1 MSVPAIRTTDLRK
14 RYGRRVA
21 LHGLTLTVEP
31 GEVFGLLGPNGAGKS
46 TTVKILT
53 GLVHASGGEASVL
66 GRDVGDPEARRRV
79 GYLPELFR
87 FQEWLTG
94 VQLLDLHGRLVGLEQ
109 DERMEQ
115 IPQVLDRV
123 GLTGRGEERIGG
135 YSKGMA
141 QRIGLAQALLGSPS
155 LVLLDEPTSAL
166 DPVGRRDVRDLIRVL
181 RSEGVTVFLNSHLL
195 SEVELVCDR
204 VAIVDQGRVVFE
216 GDLGDLVAGG
226 HRLRITVDRV
236 DDGLMSTLARHGK
249 VHASEGS
256 TVVVEVEDLSVAP
269 AIAEA
274 IVRGGWGL
282 CALVPEALSLEDAFL
297 GLVSGSAE

>member
-1 MSVPAIRTTDLRK
+1 
-14 RYGRRVA
+14 
-21 LHGLTLTVEP
+21 
-31 GEVFGLLGPNGAGKS
+31 
-46 TTVKILT
+46 
-53 GLVHASGGEASVL
+53 
-66 GRDVGDPEARRRV
+66 
-79 GYLPELFR
+79 
-87 FQEWLTG
+87 
-94 VQLLDLHGRLVGLEQ
+94 
-109 DERMEQ
+109 MEQ

-141 QRIGLAQALLGSPS
+141 QRIGLAQALLGRPS

-216 GDLGDLVAGG
+216 GDLRDLVAGG

-236 DDGLMSTLARHGK
+236 DDALMSTLARHGK
-249 VHASEGS
+249 VHAAEGS